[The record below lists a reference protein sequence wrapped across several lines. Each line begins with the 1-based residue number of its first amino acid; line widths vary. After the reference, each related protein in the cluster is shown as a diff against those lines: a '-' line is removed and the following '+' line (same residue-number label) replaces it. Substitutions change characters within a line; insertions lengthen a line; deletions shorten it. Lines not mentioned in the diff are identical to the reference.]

1 MLSLH
6 YARLG
11 IDGDWLHFQTFLHQ
25 CDVYDSGKCKL
36 LSFTVQKASFKQNW
50 FAKCL
55 AEEGSVYTQRAI
67 VASSLLDNIDLLG
80 PYRADV
86 VTCKPYN
93 QRTEQISYFVDHFN
107 EQLKTDS

>member
-1 MLSLH
+1 MSSWRGVSL
-6 YARLG
+6 YTKGYGL
-11 IDGDWLHFQTFLHQ
+11 F
-25 CDVYDSGKCKL
+25 KL
-36 LSFTVQKASFKQNW
+36 T
-50 FAKCL
+50 
-55 AEEGSVYTQRAI
+55 
-67 VASSLLDNIDLLG
+67 DNIDLLG